1 MDGGGLG
8 QFEHFVVS
16 KVSKIIPESIR
27 EQWNQWRQS
36 LKNEEKS
43 HLGSNG
49 ISETVEMAGWGVER
63 AQERNR
69 EEASEFERNIPP
81 PLLVPFPIW
90 LSHYVEMSQTAPR
103 HERGETICFP
113 LWHSR
118 TVTEQGGTITQHN
131 KGRD

>member
-1 MDGGGLG
+1 MNGGGLG

-81 PLLVPFPIW
+81 PFWYPSRYGSLITSKCLKQLHVMREEKQSVSPYGIHGQLPNRVVP
-90 LSHYVEMSQTAPR
+90 
-103 HERGETICFP
+103 
-113 LWHSR
+113 
-118 TVTEQGGTITQHN
+118 
-131 KGRD
+131 